1 MKNKKQLGIYIHIPF
16 CMQKC
21 VYCDFLSA
29 PADDE
34 TKEKYVMSLIKE
46 INKSDD
52 SIRDNYQVNTIF
64 FGGGTPS
71 AIAPHFIELIL
82 DTLRKKYDVSPYAEI
97 TIECNPGTLNDEKCI
112 SYRECGINR
121 ISFGLQ
127 SANDEELK
135 MLGRIHDMK
144 DFYTSYD
151 LAGKYGFNNINID
164 IMSAIPGQTIESYQK
179 TLDTVMAFKPSHISS
194 YSLIIEDGT
203 FLKENINKF
212 PALPSEDDERL
223 MYEMTGDIF
232 EKNGYNRYEISNY
245 SKAGYECAHNLKYWN
260 RDEYI
265 GFGIGAASLLG
276 DYRFSNIRSLKD
288 YITLLNSKDCELKDI
303 REENAFMTPEDVM
316 EEFMFLGL
324 RKTAGISIKDFKTKC
339 GKDLMEVYGD
349 VVEKNIN
356 AGLLIKNGD
365 SIKLTPYGID
375 ISNTVMSDF
384 ILTDSSDDKI

>member
-1 MKNKKQLGIYIHIPF
+1 
-16 CMQKC
+16 MQKC

-46 INKSDD
+46 INISDD

-71 AIAPHFIELIL
+71 AIAPHFIEQIL
-82 DTLRKKYDVSPYAEI
+82 DNLRKKYDVSPYAEI

-112 SYRECGINR
+112 LYRECGINR

-223 MYEMTGDIF
+223 MYEMTGEIF

-288 YITLLNSKDCELKDI
+288 YIAILNGKDCELKAI
-303 REENAFMTPEDVM
+303 REENVFMTHEDVM

-324 RKTAGISIKDFKTKC
+324 RKTAGISIRDFKTKC
-339 GKDLMEVYGD
+339 GKELMDVYKD
-349 VVEKNIN
+349 VVDKNIK

-384 ILTDSSDDKI
+384 MLTDSSDDTI

>member
-1 MKNKKQLGIYIHIPF
+1 
-16 CMQKC
+16 MQKC

-46 INKSDD
+46 INISDD

-223 MYEMTGDIF
+223 MYEMTGEIF

-288 YITLLNSKDCELKDI
+288 YIAILNSKDCELKDI

-339 GKDLMEVYGD
+339 EKDLMEVYGD
-349 VVEKNIN
+349 VVEKNIK

-384 ILTDSSDDKI
+384 ILTDSSDDTI

>member
-1 MKNKKQLGIYIHIPF
+1 
-16 CMQKC
+16 MQKC

-112 SYRECGINR
+112 SYRECGITR

-223 MYEMTGDIF
+223 MYEMTG
-232 EKNGYNRYEISNY
+232 EI
-245 SKAGYECAHNLKYWN
+245 LKK
-260 RDEYI
+260 RI
-265 GFGIGAASLLG
+265 
-276 DYRFSNIRSLKD
+276 
-288 YITLLNSKDCELKDI
+288 
-303 REENAFMTPEDVM
+303 
-316 EEFMFLGL
+316 
-324 RKTAGISIKDFKTKC
+324 
-339 GKDLMEVYGD
+339 
-349 VVEKNIN
+349 
-356 AGLLIKNGD
+356 
-365 SIKLTPYGID
+365 
-375 ISNTVMSDF
+375 
-384 ILTDSSDDKI
+384 

>member
-1 MKNKKQLGIYIHIPF
+1 
-16 CMQKC
+16 MQKC

-46 INKSDD
+46 INISDD

-223 MYEMTGDIF
+223 MYEMTGEIF

-288 YITLLNSKDCELKDI
+288 YIAILNSKDCELKDI

-365 SIKLTPYGID
+365 RIKLTPYGID

-384 ILTDSSDDKI
+384 ILTDSSDDTI